1 MELFPSH
8 GKNSPQS
15 RKFSINK
22 KFFSK
27 KKFCLDQGSFPETNT
42 STQSKQFSSKKD
54 KKVATLL
61 TLKIQKGFSLQKLST
76 RFAPP
81 KI

>member
-8 GKNSPQS
+8 GKNFPQS

-27 KKFCLDQGSFPETNT
+27 KKFCLEQGSFPETIT

-54 KKVATLL
+54 KKGCNFTHTQDSKRFL
-61 TLKIQKGFSLQKLST
+61 T
-76 RFAPP
+76 P
-81 KI
+81 KIIRSFCTP